1 MNKQTSK
8 EMVWMPCIAGTFG
21 MWSTCMDCRNMWC
34 LMGHMC
40 KNKIPTACC
49 TTFLWSLLVHA
60 LVPCKQQVTP
70 SGNGQP
76 SSFSFHIDGRPL
88 ICDKNGAHIIDQ
100 KKIQTLQANCLKF
113 LTNDATPCMSALTK
127 ASYPLMSAMQCH
139 FSHPLVKSV
148 KFEHYWSYFVHEYD
162 VSW

>member
-113 LTNDATPCMSALTK
+113 LTNDATPCMSA
-127 ASYPLMSAMQCH
+127 MQCH